1 MLTTYSMLHLIQY
14 TTVKSDYNTGNDN
27 CDYFFLLFQGSSSYR
42 YKNRLIG
49 LKSMSELRLK
59 IFEENSHLIIEFD
72 ALENEVHWLAIFLL
86 VIWSSSF
93 PRSINI
99 LNKVKYTNHLLIFL
113 FSNVPF
119 SKNKKLKRMSRE
131 ERREGSER
139 RGRKTTTTTKYNI

>member
-1 MLTTYSMLHLIQY
+1 M
-14 TTVKSDYNTGNDN
+14 G
-27 CDYFFLLFQGSSSYR
+27 
-42 YKNRLIG
+42 
-49 LKSMSELRLK
+49 ELRLK